1 MEQNKNKSNTLIL
14 KGNEEKYYTDEEF
27 KKELIRRIKISKKN
41 KKLLLI

>member
-1 MEQNKNKSNTLIL
+1 MEQNKTLSNKLNL
-14 KGNEEKYYTDEEF
+14 EENKETYYTDEEF